1 MSALWL
7 EDLLKQIGDSRLP
20 YDRCRVLVVEDD
32 AALRTW
38 LVDCLEE
45 ASLPTRGVA
54 SVSDAVEALGT
65 FDPAVVLVDKN
76 LPDGNGLEVVRVGV
90 AAAPGVEFIIITGDP
105 SLDSAIEA
113 VNLGA
118 FGYLPKPFPS
128 IDEVLRRVRAALE
141 RQRVVMLN
149 ELLGDRLRQVQE
161 ELERARLEVGMVGDV
176 LDETRRQS
184 RQELRM
190 VVEQLLE
197 PLAVVEE
204 DVATFA
210 AFAQDVAQGDPA
222 TRSRARA
229 ELGRLRMLE
238 QIVRRLYLQAER
250 TAERLEPDGR

>member
-1 MSALWL
+1 M
-7 EDLLKQIGDSRLP
+7 
-20 YDRCRVLVVEDD
+20 VEDD
-32 AALRTW
+32 PSLRQW
-38 LVDCLEE
+38 LVECLLD
-45 ASLPTRGVA
+45 ASFPARGVGTIA
-54 SVSDAVEALGT
+54 DALETLGS

-90 AAAPGVEFIIITGDP
+90 AAAPGTEFIIITGDP

-128 IDEVLRRVRAALE
+128 IDDVLRRVRAALE
-141 RQRVVMLN
+141 RRRVVMLN

-161 ELERARLEVGMVGDV
+161 ELERARLEVEMVGDV

-184 RQELRM
+184 RQELRL

-210 AFAQDVAQGDPA
+210 AFAQDVAEGDPA
-222 TRSRARA
+222 SRVRARA

-238 QIVRRLYLQAER
+238 QIVRRLYLQTEK
-250 TAERLEPDGR
+250 TAGRLGPDGQ